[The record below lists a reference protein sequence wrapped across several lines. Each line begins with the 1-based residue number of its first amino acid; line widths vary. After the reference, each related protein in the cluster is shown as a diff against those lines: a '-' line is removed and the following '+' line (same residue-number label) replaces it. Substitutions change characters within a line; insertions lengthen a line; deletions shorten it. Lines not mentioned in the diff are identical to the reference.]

1 MSAALDH
8 QHTGP
13 WTIDDVMALDEDS
26 TQRYELVGETLMMS
40 PAPGAKH
47 QRASYR
53 LRDLLEQAAETA
65 EAPVEVT
72 EAVNVE
78 LPNGLFVPD
87 IAVVD
92 AAAAAKDPVKFDGE
106 DIWFVVE
113 IVSPSSSG
121 RRIDRLLKPPYYA
134 EAGIEWF
141 WRLELEPSPTLI
153 VAQLEDGRYVDR
165 VVAEA
170 DRLTWIER
178 PFPIELDPGALVRPR
193 R

>member
-72 EAVNVE
+72 EAEVAVSVSDEGPGIAPADQEAVFQPFHRTSGSQNVPGIGLGLSIVRQLVE
-78 LPNGLFVPD
+78 RHGGTVRVASVPGHGATFTVRLPRWCG
-87 IAVVD
+87 
-92 AAAAAKDPVKFDGE
+92 
-106 DIWFVVE
+106 
-113 IVSPSSSG
+113 
-121 RRIDRLLKPPYYA
+121 
-134 EAGIEWF
+134 
-141 WRLELEPSPTLI
+141 
-153 VAQLEDGRYVDR
+153 
-165 VVAEA
+165 
-170 DRLTWIER
+170 
-178 PFPIELDPGALVRPR
+178 
-193 R
+193 

>member
-13 WTIDDVMALDEDS
+13 WTIADVMAMEEDS

-53 LRDLLEQAAETA
+53 LRNLLEQAAQQA
-65 EAPVEVT
+65 DAAVEVT
-72 EAVNVE
+72 EAVNVV
-78 LPNGLFVPD
+78 LPGGLFVPD
-87 IAVVD
+87 IVAVD
-92 AAAAAKDPVKFDGE
+92 AAAAAKDPVTFDAE
-106 DIWFVVE
+106 DVWFVVE

-134 EAGIEWF
+134 EAGIEWY
-141 WRLELEPSPTLI
+141 WRLELEPAPALI
-153 VAQLEDGRYVDR
+153 AAELVDGRYVDR
-165 VVAEA
+165 VVAAEGTET
-170 DRLTWIER
+170 LLGK
-178 PFPIELDPGALVRPR
+178 PFPVRLDPAALVRPGR
-193 R
+193 